1 MNTRTPRIDG
11 IDPNR
16 DWYREGKKNREL
28 AIFCEV
34 LSRELVS
41 ILKEPASRRL
51 RRGRRGVRRAPNQ
64 RPAEPN
70 DAAARAVASLLAC
83 C

>member
-11 IDPNR
+11 IDPNH

-34 LSRELVS
+34 LSREVVS
-41 ILKEPASRRL
+41 ILKEPARGGCAGAGEEFGERRT
-51 RRGRRGVRRAPNQ
+51 
-64 RPAEPN
+64 N
-70 DAAARAVASLLAC
+70 DPQSQTTPPPPCFFPSAR
-83 C
+83 